1 VRGGARS
8 AYTTACHH
16 VKTLA
21 TASSSRPN
29 SKALAM
35 REEIAHPHMTF
46 HPCMFGLCGGA
57 AAVAAAVIGYDNV
70 EVAARMNMSKRR
82 S

>member
-1 VRGGARS
+1 
-8 AYTTACHH
+8 
-16 VKTLA
+16 
-21 TASSSRPN
+21 
-29 SKALAM
+29 M